1 MPGKP
6 PPEQQCTARS
16 RRTGKRCEAW
26 RVKGSS
32 VCYHHGGATPRGVEA
47 GAFRHGRYSKSLPDR
62 LASTYQNALTDEQRH
77 ELRDEL
83 AVSRAK
89 VDDLLRKMK
98 HGESDSLWLLLRE
111 RAREMRRASA
121 SGEERQAARLQEDI
135 LSLIE
140 GGDEALAWA
149 DLDRWLGRT
158 QRLSEAD
165 MRIAVAKQQWISA
178 EEVMALMAMILDA
191 IRRHVPDQEVRRALA
206 REVRAAAELDNPED
220 TQNMPLWPLPEPEW
234 DMRKRYR
241 DD

>member
-6 PPEQQCTARS
+6 PPEAQCTARS

-26 RVKGSS
+26 RVKGSA

-47 GAFRHGRYSKSLPDR
+47 AAFRHGRYSKSLPDR
-62 LASTYQNALTDEQRH
+62 LTSAYQEVLADEQRH
-77 ELRDEL
+77 DLRDEL

-89 VDDLLRKMK
+89 VDDILRMMK
-98 HGESDSLWLLLRE
+98 HDESDSLWLLLRDKV
-111 RAREMRRASA
+111 REMRRASA
-121 SGEERQAARLQEDI
+121 CGEEGRATRLQEEI

-140 GGDEALAWA
+140 SGDEALAWA
-149 DLDRWLGRT
+149 DLDQWLGRI

-165 MRIAVAKQQWISA
+165 MRIAVAKQQWVSV
-178 EEVMALMAMILDA
+178 EEVMALMAVILDA
-191 IRRHVPDQEVRRALA
+191 IMRHVPDKEVRQALA

-220 TQNMPLWPLPEPEW
+220 TQIMPLRSSPEPEW
-234 DMRKRYR
+234 DETKRHR